1 MTKLKSVGAVLLVLA
16 FGLLAG
22 AYPASRWL
30 AKQASL
36 SVIDA
41 MRGAGR
47 GIFPVQSID
56 YEDIEI
62 QGVIPREVL
71 LRNFKV
77 DVGAGVSIV
86 AESLSLSYSVSD
98 NMFNIALPGGSVQIF
113 GLPQDA
119 EDESGAV
126 ECKTSASYSAVF
138 EDSLLMHVLRKL
150 VLGNAAKKNEVV
162 KFTYSDEGGVAC
174 FDAASG
180 GYVSVYD
187 RAHLS
192 VEDDELASKG
202 GEQEFAVT
210 LNSEVVR
217 NEGADGSGGLFLQAK
232 GLSLSQSRGSAE
244 AERALY
250 ADIQHIELRSDGFSL
265 LVHGNTSLSESCM
278 LISPARCKS
287 DLHFE
292 LRGFAEFSKFV
303 ADIVQQTRLG
313 KEHEAISEV
322 VSEVNYM
329 ALFEVIIDAI
339 KSASIVAKDDA
350 DTITFTIKS
359 NGNKL
364 TIGTMSFL
372 EFSELVMNKVREAK
386 IPGL

>member
-1 MTKLKSVGAVLLVLA
+1 MTKLKSVGAILFILA
-16 FGLLAG
+16 LGLLAG
-22 AYPASRWL
+22 AYPTFRWL
-30 AKQASL
+30 AKQVSL
-36 SVIDA
+36 SVVDA
-41 MRGAGR
+41 MRDAGC
-47 GIFPVQSID
+47 GIFPVQSVD
-56 YEDIEI
+56 YESAEVR
-62 QGVIPREVL
+62 GVIPRQVL

-77 DVGAGVSIV
+77 DVGGGVSIV

-98 NMFNIALPGGSVQIF
+98 NMLNIALPGGSVRIL

-138 EDSLLMHVLRKL
+138 QDSLPMHVLRKL
-150 VLGNAAKKNEVV
+150 VLGKTTKKNEVV
-162 KFTYSDEGGVAC
+162 KFTYSDEAGVAC

-180 GYVSVYD
+180 EYVSVYD
-187 RAHLS
+187 KAHLS
-192 VEDDELASKG
+192 VEDDVLASRD

-210 LNSEVVR
+210 LNSEIIR
-217 NEGADGSGGLFLQAK
+217 NAGADGSGGLFLQAK

-278 LISPARCKS
+278 LVSPAKCES

-303 ADIVQQTRLG
+303 SDIVQQTRLG
-313 KEHEAISEV
+313 KEREAMGEAAGEI
-322 VSEVNYM
+322 NYM
-329 ALFEVIIDAI
+329 ALFEVIIGAI
-339 KSASIVAKDDA
+339 RSASIAAKDDA
-350 DTITFTIKS
+350 DTITFTVKAD
-359 NGNKL
+359 GNRL
-364 TIGTMSFL
+364 TIGTMPFL
-372 EFSELVMNKVREAK
+372 EFSELVMNKVKEAK